1 MDIYT
6 IPYHEKYIVYRPLK
20 RLAFVA
26 NAALV
31 NLLVKSRD
39 NPTSLSGGS
48 LETFQFLDAIGFWEP
63 DPPPP
68 PSPSITNSFNP
79 TVAVLFLTTACNFRC
94 VYCYASGGEQAVQNL
109 SFESG
114 CQALD
119 EVCQNALNAGHKHFD
134 LNFHGGGE
142 PTLAR
147 STFRKLVD
155 YARRKS
161 LPCQISVASH
171 GYWNSEERDWILGHL
186 DNVSLSFDGIREVQD
201 QQRPLASGQGSFETV
216 LETIRTMDRRQFPY
230 GIRLTVTNEF
240 IDVLGRS
247 IEFLCKDTSCHTF
260 QIEPAFDH
268 GRARRSGTALTDNE
282 RFAAAFLEAYDIAV
296 SYGRHLYYSGARPWV
311 LTSRFCQAP
320 ERALVMTPD
329 GSLTACYEIYSD
341 DHALACEFFLGK
353 LSGNGQI
360 HIDVEARQRFF
371 TKLEERRSL
380 CEDCF
385 CYWHCAGDCPSKTF
399 SGEGH
404 LHFGARCELNRLI
417 TKELL
422 IRYIAGGNGIWQGTE
437 RLIKDEY

>member
-6 IPYHEKYIVYRPLK
+6 IPYHDKYIVYRPLR

-31 NLLVKSRD
+31 NLIAKSRGD
-39 NPTSLSGGS
+39 PGNLSP
-48 LETFQFLDAIGFWEP
+48 EDHQEAQDFLKTIGFWEP
-63 DPPPP
+63 DPSPP
-68 PSPSITNSFNP
+68 PSPSINDSFKP

-94 VYCYASGGEQAVQNL
+94 VYCYASGGEHAVQNL
-109 SFESG
+109 PFESG
-114 CQALD
+114 CQIIDA
-119 EVCQNALNAGHKHFD
+119 VCQNALDAGQEHFD

-147 STFRKLVD
+147 KTFRRLVD
-155 YARRKS
+155 YARAKAI
-161 LPCQISVASH
+161 PCQISVASN
-171 GYWNSEERDWILGHL
+171 GYWTEEERHWILEHL
-186 DNVSLSFDGIREVQD
+186 DNVSLSFDGIRDVQD
-201 QQRPLASGQGSFETV
+201 QQRPLASGEGSFETV
-216 LETIRTMDRRQFPY
+216 LETIRTMDQRQFPY
-230 GIRLTVTNEF
+230 GIRLTVTNES

-247 IEFLCKDTSCHTF
+247 IEFLGKDTSCQTF

-268 GRARRSGTALTDNE
+268 GRAQRDGTALTHNE
-282 RFAAAFLEAYDIAV
+282 RFAAAFMEAYDIAA

-320 ERALVMTPD
+320 ERALVVTPD

-341 DHALACEFFLGK
+341 DHALARDFFLGK
-353 LSGNGQI
+353 LSDNGQI

-371 TKLEERRSL
+371 TKLEERRTL

-399 SGEGH
+399 SDAGH

-422 IRYIAGGNGIWQGTE
+422 IRYIADGNGIWQGRIE
-437 RLIKDEY
+437 H